1 MNSNRSSLQGRLQ
14 NPELHSPNGL
24 YIDNSTSTNK
34 LVVVGGSVSFI
45 DLDNMTIDNLG
56 IQVPT
61 EGLDG
66 IVGDN
71 GDVTDWSAGKVYAID
86 SDGTDYRTLIDLQRQ
101 GTADLEFIANER
113 MVIIPLMQDNKVV
126 AYRILE

>member
-1 MNSNRSSLQGRLQ
+1 
-14 NPELHSPNGL
+14 L

-34 LVVVGGSVSFI
+34 LVVVGGSVSSI

-61 EGLDG
+61 EGFDG

-71 GDVTDWSAGKVYAID
+71 GEDLYYVTDWSAGKVYAID

-101 GTADLEFIANER
+101 GTAELEFIANER

-126 AYRILE
+126 AYRILEYILN